1 MILVGDHQPPA
12 AVTGEDAS
20 WDVPMH
26 VIASRRELL
35 DRLLRHGFRKGLTPT
50 TQPLMKI
57 NAMLPVLL
65 DGFGDAGHLEGRNT
79 LHMNSEAEPR

>member
-12 AVTGEDAS
+12 AVSGEDAS

-26 VIASRRELL
+26 VIASPSRRELL
-35 DRLLRHGFRKGLTPT
+35 ERLLQHGFRNGLAPT

-65 DGFGDAGHLEGRNT
+65 DGFGEVSSNLAAHR
-79 LHMNSEAEPR
+79 